1 MTKESKYFR
10 LTDYFD
16 VWGNPRD
23 GFEVNNWSFSY
34 FRAPVSILNT
44 RGSCLKALKKIGFIK
59 KSVRENSISWEEM
72 DSGYILSDRK
82 GYPVCALEEIPQGE
96 FEFYVRDSEIPDW
109 ELV

>member
-10 LTDYFD
+10 LSDYFD

-23 GFEVNNWSFSY
+23 GFEVNNMCYRF
-34 FRAPVSILNT
+34 FKAPAGILDS
-44 RGSCLKALKKIGFIK
+44 RKSCLQALKRIGFLK

-72 DSGYILSDRK
+72 DSGYILADRK